1 MDDRLFPVDVSTLQE
16 RVYGQ
21 LRSALHQGKFM
32 PGEVV
37 TIRSLA
43 SALGT
48 SAMPVR
54 EAIQRLVA
62 ERALVQLPNRT
73 IRVAPFD
80 LEIFADHTRT
90 RGAIEGHAA
99 YRAAV
104 RQPGDLIDRLTAA
117 NRDMRSAIAAGDA
130 DGTLDANRAF
140 HFALYGGAESPQLL
154 EIITSLWLR
163 SGPYINLALRRV
175 PEAKTVFERGTR
187 NHDRIIDAIERGD
200 PKMAQFCLALDIR
213 LTAMWFRHWYRG
225 QDASSENLGP
235 AA

>member
-16 RVYGQ
+16 RVYQQ

-54 EAIQRLVA
+54 EALQRLVA
-62 ERALVQLPNRT
+62 ERALVQLPNRN

-90 RGAIEGHAA
+90 RGAIEGHAT
-99 YRAAV
+99 YRAAI
-104 RQPGDLIDRLTAA
+104 RQSADLVEQLTTANAA
-117 NRDMRSAIAAGDA
+117 MRSAIAAGDA

-140 HFALYGGAESPQLL
+140 HFALYSGAASPQLL

-187 NHDRIIDAIERGD
+187 NHDRIIDAIVQGD

-225 QDASSENLGP
+225 QDAVSENFGP